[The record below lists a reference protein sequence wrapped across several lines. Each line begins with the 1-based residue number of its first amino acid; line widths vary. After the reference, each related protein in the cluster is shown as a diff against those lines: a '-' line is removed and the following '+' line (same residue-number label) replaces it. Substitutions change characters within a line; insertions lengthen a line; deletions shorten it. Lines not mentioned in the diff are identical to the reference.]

1 METNS
6 PKSVCGIKPCADFIS
21 RKSIFLMEL
30 SDCFLS
36 DLNGFAFADIPLSNI
51 YRIEDLHQFSFIL
64 SEPFICTFIHN
75 NVRTGSISQTYIIP
89 MLLVI
94 IGSFP
99 CAITANGDFFL
110 LKTGSANTKSVIVP
124 YLDLSRCLSFRPN
137 GNTILGGIVLTFR
150 LIFPI
155 VRNSKR
161 NV

>member
-1 METNS
+1 
-6 PKSVCGIKPCADFIS
+6 
-21 RKSIFLMEL
+21 
-30 SDCFLS
+30 
-36 DLNGFAFADIPLSNI
+36 
-51 YRIEDLHQFSFIL
+51 
-64 SEPFICTFIHN
+64 
-75 NVRTGSISQTYIIP
+75 